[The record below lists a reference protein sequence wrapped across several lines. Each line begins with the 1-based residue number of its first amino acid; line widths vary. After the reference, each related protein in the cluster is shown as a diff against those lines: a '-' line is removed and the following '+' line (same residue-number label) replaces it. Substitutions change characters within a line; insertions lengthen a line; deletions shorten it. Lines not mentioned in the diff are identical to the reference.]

1 MQSELRQD
9 IVSGDWIV
17 ISPKRKKGHTEIKK
31 RKEKRIKAPVK
42 NCPFENPQESGNN
55 KPILTYSNK
64 KGWTMQI
71 IQNKYPAFSHEKKCS
86 RLYKSGPYQIMDAIG
101 RHDLVI
107 TRSHDR
113 NFPHLKKH
121 EAEALFFAF
130 VDYYKSLINDPC
142 LSYVSIYHNW
152 GTKAG
157 ASVYHPHYQI
167 IVLPIIPPDVGHSLK
182 GSLNYFYKHKECVH
196 CRMIKWEKKEKKR
209 IIYENEDAIVFAPF
223 ISREPFELRVFP
235 KKHFPYFEDTPVK
248 DLKKVVEALQ
258 IALMRIEKKL
268 SDPDY
273 NFFIHTAPLKD
284 KAAHKH
290 YHWHIEIVP
299 KISISAGFELGTGI
313 EITLVDPNE
322 AAKILR

>member
-17 ISPKRKKGHTEIKK
+17 ISPKRKKGHAEIKK

-42 NCPFENPQESGNN
+42 NCPFENPQEGGNN
-55 KPILTYSNK
+55 KPILIYSNK

-167 IVLPIIPPDVGHSLK
+167 IVLPIIPPDVERSLAGAERFWIK
-182 GSLNYFYKHKECVH
+182 NRECVH
-196 CRMIKWEKKEKKR
+196 CSLIGWEF
-209 IIYENEDAIVFAPF
+209 EN
-223 ISREPFELRVFP
+223 
-235 KKHFPYFEDTPVK
+235 
-248 DLKKVVEALQ
+248 
-258 IALMRIEKKL
+258 
-268 SDPDY
+268 
-273 NFFIHTAPLKD
+273 N
-284 KAAHKH
+284 
-290 YHWHIEIVP
+290 
-299 KISISAGFELGTGI
+299 
-313 EITLVDPNE
+313 
-322 AAKILR
+322 